1 VCQGKQIRKN
11 EGGEVAMIRR
21 GFAYGVFALLVFSM
35 ILACGAS
42 ARVEAAQQLTFGTA
56 APTGGWMMLGSAISK
71 IVNDKVPGVNLTPV
85 PSPRGSVENIETIMK
100 GEREFGLT
108 MANIAYLGKLGKEPF
123 KAPIKG
129 VSGWFS
135 AHYGYW
141 YLLARADSNI
151 KTVADLKGKRIAIG
165 NPGDGDE
172 ALNKEV
178 LARLG
183 LKWTDFK
190 PEYSGFSSALDLIK
204 QNQIDAFAYVAAP
217 RLPSLTELMT
227 TKKLRMVAID
237 KGALK
242 DLAADL
248 PYVVLRQMPHSDYAA
263 LEMPEEATMVSMNH
277 IVVCSEKM
285 DPELVYKM
293 TKAVFSNLESIRQ
306 VSKAFEVITL
316 KSAVSGM
323 PIPFHPGA
331 LKVYKEFGMLK

>member
-1 VCQGKQIRKN
+1 MSKRKM
-11 EGGEVAMIRR
+11 V
-21 GFAYGVFALLVFSM
+21 YGLLLLLFISGAFSF
-35 ILACGAS
+35 GAPS
-42 ARVEAAQQLTFGTA
+42 KAEAAQQLTFGTA
-56 APTGGWMMLGSAISK
+56 APTGGWMMLGSAVSK
-71 IVNDKVPGVNLTPV
+71 VVNDKVAGVNLTPV

-108 MANIAYLGKLGKEPF
+108 MANIAMLGKQGAEPF
-123 KAPIKG
+123 KAQVKG

-141 YLLARADSNI
+141 YLLTRADSKI
-151 KTVADLKGKRIAIG
+151 RTVADLKGKRVAIG

-178 LARLG
+178 FARLG

-217 RLPSLTELMT
+217 KLPSLTELMT
-227 TKKLRMVAID
+227 TKKLRMVAI
-237 KGALK
+237 APASLK
-242 DLAADL
+242 KLAADL
-248 PYVVLRQMPHSDYAA
+248 PYVVLRPMSRKDYPA

-277 IVVCSEKM
+277 IVICSEKL
-285 DPELVYKM
+285 DTELVYKM
-293 TKAVFSNLESIRQ
+293 TKAVFANLDSIRQ

-331 LKVYKEFGMLK
+331 VKLYKELGLMK

>member
-1 VCQGKQIRKN
+1 MSKRKIVCG
-11 EGGEVAMIRR
+11 
-21 GFAYGVFALLVFSM
+21 LLVLLVISVAFSFEGPSK
-35 ILACGAS
+35 A
-42 ARVEAAQQLTFGTA
+42 EAAQQLTFGTA
-56 APTGGWMMLGSAISK
+56 APTGGWMMLGSAVSK
-71 IVNDKVPGVNLTPV
+71 VVNDKVAGVNLTPV

-108 MANIAYLGKLGKEPF
+108 MANIAMLGKQGAEPF
-123 KAPIKG
+123 KGQVKG

-141 YLLARADSNI
+141 YLLTRADSKI
-151 KTVADLKGKRIAIG
+151 KTVADLKGKRVAIG

-217 RLPSLTELMT
+217 KLPSLTELMT

-237 KGALK
+237 TASLK
-242 DLAADL
+242 KLAAEL
-248 PYVVLRQMPHSDYAA
+248 PYVVLRPMSRKDYPA

-277 IVVCSEKM
+277 IVICSEKL
-285 DPELVYKM
+285 DADLVYKM
-293 TKAVFSNLESIRQ
+293 TKAVFSNLDSIRQ

-331 LKVYKEFGMLK
+331 VKLYKELGLMK

>member
-1 VCQGKQIRKN
+1 MSKRKIVCG
-11 EGGEVAMIRR
+11 
-21 GFAYGVFALLVFSM
+21 LLVLLVISVAFSFEGPSK
-35 ILACGAS
+35 A
-42 ARVEAAQQLTFGTA
+42 EAAQQLTFGTA
-56 APTGGWMMLGSAISK
+56 APTGGWMMLGSAVSK
-71 IVNDKVPGVNLTPV
+71 VVNDKVAGVNLTPV

-108 MANIAYLGKLGKEPF
+108 MANIAMLGKQGAEPF
-123 KAPIKG
+123 KGQVKG

-141 YLLARADSNI
+141 YLLTRADSKI
-151 KTVADLKGKRIAIG
+151 KTVADLKGKRVAIG

-217 RLPSLTELMT
+217 KLPSLTELMT
-227 TKKLRMVAID
+227 TKKLRMVAVD
-237 KGALK
+237 QASLK
-242 DLAADL
+242 KLAAEL
-248 PYVVLRQMPHSDYAA
+248 PYVVLRPMSRKDYPA
-263 LEMPEEATMVSMNH
+263 LDMPEEATMVSMNH
-277 IVVCSEKM
+277 IVICSEKL
-285 DPELVYKM
+285 DTDLVYKM
-293 TKAVFSNLESIRQ
+293 TKAVFSNLDSIRQ

-331 LKVYKEFGMLK
+331 VKLYKELGLMK

>member
-1 VCQGKQIRKN
+1 MSKRKIVCG
-11 EGGEVAMIRR
+11 
-21 GFAYGVFALLVFSM
+21 LLVLLVISVAFSFEGPSK
-35 ILACGAS
+35 A
-42 ARVEAAQQLTFGTA
+42 EAAQQLTFGTA
-56 APTGGWMMLGSAISK
+56 APTGGWMMLGSAVSK
-71 IVNDKVPGVNLTPV
+71 VVNDKVAGVNLTPV

-108 MANIAYLGKLGKEPF
+108 MANIAMLGKQGAEPF
-123 KAPIKG
+123 KGQVKG

-141 YLLARADSNI
+141 YLLTRADSKI
-151 KTVADLKGKRIAIG
+151 KTVADLKGKRVAIG

-217 RLPSLTELMT
+217 KLPSLTELMT

-237 KGALK
+237 TASLK
-242 DLAADL
+242 KLAAEL
-248 PYVVLRQMPHSDYAA
+248 PYVVLRPMSRKDYPA

-277 IVVCSEKM
+277 IVICSEKL
-285 DPELVYKM
+285 DTDLVYKM
-293 TKAVFSNLESIRQ
+293 TKAVFSNLDSIRQ

-331 LKVYKEFGMLK
+331 VKLYKELGLMK

>member
-1 VCQGKQIRKN
+1 MSKRKIVCG
-11 EGGEVAMIRR
+11 
-21 GFAYGVFALLVFSM
+21 LLVLWVISVAFSFGGPSK
-35 ILACGAS
+35 A
-42 ARVEAAQQLTFGTA
+42 EAAQQLTFGTA
-56 APTGGWMMLGSAISK
+56 APTGGWMMLGSAVSK
-71 IVNDKVPGVNLTPV
+71 VVNDKVAGVNLTPV

-108 MANIAYLGKLGKEPF
+108 MANIAMLGKQGAEPF
-123 KAPIKG
+123 KGQVKG

-141 YLLARADSNI
+141 YLLTRADSKI
-151 KTVADLKGKRIAIG
+151 KTVADLKGKRVAIG

-178 LARLG
+178 FARLG

-217 RLPSLTELMT
+217 KLPSLTELMT
-227 TKKLRMVAID
+227 TKKLRMVAVD
-237 KGALK
+237 QASLK
-242 DLAADL
+242 KLAAEL
-248 PYVVLRQMPHSDYAA
+248 PYVVLRPMSRKDYPA

-277 IVVCSEKM
+277 IVICSEKL
-285 DPELVYKM
+285 DTDLVYKM
-293 TKAVFSNLESIRQ
+293 TKAVFSNLDSIRQ

-331 LKVYKEFGMLK
+331 VKLYKELGLMK